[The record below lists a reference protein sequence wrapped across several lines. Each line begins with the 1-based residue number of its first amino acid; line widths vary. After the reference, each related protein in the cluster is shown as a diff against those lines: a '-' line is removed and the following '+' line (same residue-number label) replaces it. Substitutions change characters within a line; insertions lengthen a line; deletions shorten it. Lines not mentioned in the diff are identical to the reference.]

1 MRKILKKSLKSIIY
15 QATRD
20 EIINLF
26 PHISLPA
33 TGPYILVKQM
43 KSGSVRDNQQE
54 SDVTRTI
61 SQLRDNDGN
70 RISPAWYY
78 FQDNYLLME
87 FIKGKTFEQLL
98 NEKKIT
104 CKELLARGKSV
115 IRVLA
120 SNGITHEDL
129 NMSNLIIDD
138 DGNVKLID
146 FGLMDAGGQERKVSS
161 DEQIRAHYSQERY
174 MIMKKDMLTSMAAVQ
189 TGLLGYSPAGAPV

>member
-1 MRKILKKSLKSIIY
+1 MRKILKKSSKSIIY
-15 QATRD
+15 QATID
-20 EIINLF
+20 EITDIF
-26 PHISLPA
+26 PHISLP
-33 TGPYILVKQM
+33 TVPYIIVKQM
-43 KSGSVRDNQQE
+43 KGRSVRDNQQE

-78 FQDNYLLME
+78 LQDNYILME

-98 NEKKIT
+98 NEKKFT
-104 CKELLARGKSV
+104 CKELLDRGNNV
-115 IRVLA
+115 IQVLA

-138 DGNVKLID
+138 NGNVKLID
-146 FGLMDAGGQERKVSS
+146 FGSMDVGSQEREVSS
-161 DEQIRAHYSQERY
+161 DKLNRAHYSQERY